1 MAGEEGERK
10 KLRPAGGGGRGH
22 DDDDDGIGIGLP
34 SRAELLE
41 RRDGFIVVQDSLSLS
56 LSFSQQ

>member
-10 KLRPAGGGGRGH
+10 KLRPCGGGWRGH
-22 DDDDDGIGIGLP
+22 CDDDGIGLP

-41 RRDGFIVVQDSLSLS
+41 RRDGFIVSLSFS